1 MNRGRL
7 TCDLLSYLIIKPM
20 KKPSFAAI
28 FGTIAIAAATIGT
41 VAIDSA
47 ITSPPAQAVSSTSSE
62 SSSSRS
68 SNRGMI
74 KIGIIAAAVVIG
86 GVVKVVRGR

>member
-1 MNRGRL
+1 
-7 TCDLLSYLIIKPM
+7 M
-20 KKPSFAAI
+20 KKPSLIAI
-28 FGTIAIAAATIGT
+28 FGTMAIAAATIGT

-47 ITSPPAQAVSSTSSE
+47 ISSPPAQATSSE